1 MEFSISNGDEWRA
14 KHTVETTNLNMILKI
29 VDFYHKIQYSKFIS
43 QDTIFQ
49 REKHNTEKK
58 NTKFDS
64 CEFLFLERRC
74 RRNVHPVGT

>member
-14 KHTVETTNLNMILKI
+14 KHTVKTTNLNMILKI

-58 NTKFDS
+58 KYEVWFMWVS
-64 CEFLFLERRC
+64 ISREK
-74 RRNVHPVGT
+74 V